1 MCCKL
6 FCLKNQRQGVGE
18 RKQPQKPVRDNL
30 LERAVEVTVDL
41 DLSVGEPSPDRL
53 SPLAQ
58 AGLPAATPHHT
69 TPASSAGSSSCPA
82 PQAQR
87 WKSLCLPHPGTAG
100 WLAAATLPYAERWN
114 HPAVPQKKLFAIAK
128 SESVLWRCPFRSL
141 WKQKQLSPKK
151 KKKPTMSNWLCYLK
165 GEVFASSEETA
176 YPSCPVVLGRAPCPT
191 SFLIL
196 VITAAAPQTHRHREP
211 PSRHMCWSLAKY
223 INLNNNLALELS
235 WNFKIIKCSI
245 IS

>member
-18 RKQPQKPVRDNL
+18 RKQPQKPMRDNL

-69 TPASSAGSSSCPA
+69 THASSAGSSSCPA

-87 WKSLCLPHPGTAG
+87 WKSLCLHHPGTAG

-151 KKKPTMSNWLCYLK
+151 KKKTNHVKLTLLPERGSFRLIRGNRLPILPCCSGTSPMSHFIPHFSHHC
-165 GEVFASSEETA
+165 SSTA
-176 YPSCPVVLGRAPCPT
+176 NTQAPGNT
-191 SFLIL
+191 F
-196 VITAAAPQTHRHREP
+196 QTHV
-211 PSRHMCWSLAKY
+211 L
-223 INLNNNLALELS
+223 
-235 WNFKIIKCSI
+235 I

>member
-18 RKQPQKPVRDNL
+18 RKKPQTPARDNL

-53 SPLAQ
+53 APLAQ
-58 AGLPAATPHHT
+58 AGFPAATPHHT

-87 WKSLCLPHPGTAG
+87 WKSLCLSHPGTAG
-100 WLAAATLPYAERWN
+100 WPAAATLPYAERWN
-114 HPAVPQKKLFAIAK
+114 HPAVPQKKLFAVA
-128 SESVLWRCPFRSL
+128 ESVLWRCPFHSL
-141 WKQKQLSPKK
+141 EAKTVVIKK
-151 KKKPTMSNWLCYLK
+151 KHVKLTLLPETGSFHFIRGNRLPILPCCS
-165 GEVFASSEETA
+165 GTSPVSHFIPHFSHHCSSTTNTQ
-176 YPSCPVVLGRAPCPT
+176 APGT
-191 SFLIL
+191 TF
-196 VITAAAPQTHRHREP
+196 QTHV
-211 PSRHMCWSLAKY
+211 L
-223 INLNNNLALELS
+223 
-235 WNFKIIKCSI
+235 I

>member
-18 RKQPQKPVRDNL
+18 RKQPQKPMRDNL

-151 KKKPTMSNWLCYLK
+151 KKKNQPCQTDSATWKGKFSPHQRKPPT
-165 GEVFASSEETA
+165 
-176 YPSCPVVLGRAPCPT
+176 
-191 SFLIL
+191 
-196 VITAAAPQTHRHREP
+196 H
-211 PSRHMCWSLAKY
+211 
-223 INLNNNLALELS
+223 LALLFWDEPHVPLHS
-235 WNFKIIKCSI
+235 SF
-245 IS
+245 